1 MPTTA
6 ISKTRRQVY
15 KDWCDAV
22 DAARTKGGEDIWLL
36 IMGSIEKRLEKVGLD
51 YEGKPVDRRATIN
64 LCKEVHAVCRRF
76 ESEMRDEVQSRDNA
90 LLEAQEKL
98 RLAQKEIAELNNQL
112 RVRAVKQE
120 AESFGVLSAVQT
132 QRLVDVARH

>member
-1 MPTTA
+1 
-6 ISKTRRQVY
+6 
-15 KDWCDAV
+15 
-22 DAARTKGGEDIWLL
+22 
-36 IMGSIEKRLEKVGLD
+36 MGSIEKRLEKVGLD
-51 YEGKPVDRRATIN
+51 YEGKPVDQRATIN
-64 LCKEVHAVCRRF
+64 LCKEVHSVCRRF

-98 RLAQKEIAELNNQL
+98 RLAQKEVAELNNQL